1 MYYVGNSRLRLW
13 AVAYVGEWKVRTGDA
28 AHGGSE
34 ALRKR
39 IRERSAVGQR
49 NPNKWLRKQKLLV
62 IAFRW
67 EGANVGSFKY
77 YIYILLFNHENSGLK
92 PQKPS

>member
-1 MYYVGNSRLRLW
+1 
-13 AVAYVGEWKVRTGDA
+13 VRTGDA

-62 IAFRW
+62 IAFR
-67 EGANVGSFKY
+67 
-77 YIYILLFNHENSGLK
+77 
-92 PQKPS
+92 